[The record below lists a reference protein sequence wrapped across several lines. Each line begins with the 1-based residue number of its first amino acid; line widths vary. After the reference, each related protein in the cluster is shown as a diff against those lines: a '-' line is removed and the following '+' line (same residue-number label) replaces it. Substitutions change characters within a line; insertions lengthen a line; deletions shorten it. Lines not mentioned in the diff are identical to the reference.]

1 MLSKKKSNFIALAR
15 EQAHRSDLKH
25 QHGCV
30 AVSSG
35 VVIAAGHNATRTRLL
50 HSNVPSVHAEVACLS
65 MLFRKRSVQR
75 EKEPELSGCDSAQSQ
90 GKAKGAQAPQH

>member
-1 MLSKKKSNFIALAR
+1 MLSKKKTNFIALAR
-15 EQAHRSDLKH
+15 EQAHLSDLKH

-35 VVIAAGHNATRTRLL
+35 VVIAKGHNASRTRLL

-75 EKEPELSGCDSAQSQ
+75 EKHGHSAEAQ
-90 GKAKGAQAPQH
+90 GAQAQQR